1 MFKTFTEYLLQERP
15 CWGSGDTRRS
25 RTPPHLEQRSRSR
38 SHTRKVERR
47 PLVALNKAI
56 WGRVV
61 GLQEEHSVSVP
72 EPRCFAALGSW
83 VPMWEVIIMRLAGG
97 SLRLADSVSSG

>member
-1 MFKTFTEYLLQERP
+1 MK
-15 CWGSGDTRRS
+15 CCVSSGDTRRS

-47 PLVALNKAI
+47 PLVALNKAT

-61 GLQEEHSVSVP
+61 GLQEKHSSVS
-72 EPRCFAALGSW
+72 A
-83 VPMWEVIIMRLAGG
+83 
-97 SLRLADSVSSG
+97 